1 MWELLAMFALPYV
14 GMAIAALMLW
24 AKMERPAP

>member
-24 AKMERPAP
+24 FNTETRKG

>member
-14 GMAIAALMLW
+14 GMGIAALLLW
-24 AKMERPAP
+24 VKLEGPAQ